1 MRLSSLTERTR
12 VWTIGLSVCAAV
24 VLFGLIFWQG
34 SRRPVSSVVMNSPIL
49 VQDRARVLSDRAS
62 LLTLP
67 TEDVTVY
74 VPCCS
79 FEVGGTVSIV
89 DSEPNLFAEPPGVQS
104 YDRPRIVNIEYYDPK
119 GQLVSNATSST
130 PVEICFTFTADLWR
144 EYIKDKSK
152 FAIQYYD
159 DQHSPG
165 EWKSMEVT
173 DRNQQRSLC
182 TKSNHL
188 TLFALSIWKPITEV
202 PTHVPQ
208 KTNAPYT
215 LP

>member
-1 MRLSSLTERTR
+1 MSSLSTR
-12 VWTIGLSVCAAV
+12 VKVWTIGLSICTAV
-24 VLFGLIFWQG
+24 TLFGLVFWQG
-34 SRRPVSSVVMNSPIL
+34 SRRPVSSLVMNSPIL

-89 DSEPNLFAEPPGVQS
+89 DSEPNLFSEPPGEQS
-104 YDRPRIVNIEYYDPK
+104 YDRPRIVNIEYYNPR
-119 GQLVSNATSST
+119 GELVPYATSTT
-130 PVEICFTFTADLWR
+130 PIEICFTFTPDLWR
-144 EYIKDKSK
+144 NYVQEKSK

-159 DQHSPG
+159 DQQSPG
-165 EWKSMEVT
+165 KWTAMEVT

-188 TLFALSIWKPITEV
+188 SLFALAIWKPISEV
-202 PTHVPQ
+202 PTNVPENI
-208 KTNAPYT
+208 NAPYT